1 LRTLSVEQ
9 RGETFRSKASGPR
22 TEFELWLT
30 TLKAAAVRF
39 DSSSA
44 KFEHVSIVGQKVGG
58 LPYES
63 NVIAIAE

>member
-1 LRTLSVEQ
+1 LNN
-9 RGETFRSKASGPR
+9 GERRFEAKHLAPR

-39 DSSSA
+39 DSSAA